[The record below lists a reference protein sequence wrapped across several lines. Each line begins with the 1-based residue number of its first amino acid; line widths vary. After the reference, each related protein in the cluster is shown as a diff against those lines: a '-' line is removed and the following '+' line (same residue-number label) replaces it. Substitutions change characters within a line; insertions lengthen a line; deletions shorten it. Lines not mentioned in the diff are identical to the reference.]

1 MATVERFEDLD
12 VWKRARELANMVYD
26 LSEAGLFAKIMDC
39 ETR

>member
-26 LSEAGLFAKIMDC
+26 LSEA
-39 ETR
+39 